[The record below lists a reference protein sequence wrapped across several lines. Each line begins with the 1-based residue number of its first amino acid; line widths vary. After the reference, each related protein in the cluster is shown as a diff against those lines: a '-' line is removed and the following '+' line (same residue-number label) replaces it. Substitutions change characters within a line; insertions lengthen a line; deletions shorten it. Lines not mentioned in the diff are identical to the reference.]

1 MSRDRYKAAAL
12 IICLSVSLLAV
23 SCASGDATQ
32 NTILD
37 ISPDSTVDEQI
48 LSDMASSIATEESAG
63 ESQSEPSFEQE
74 SSEAAG
80 AEVTVSF
87 IGDLTLTQDINVR
100 NSACFDSVVGSDLD
114 YCFKNCKAIFEKDD
128 LTLANLENAVT
139 DRKSHATKQF
149 CFGMKPDNL
158 EMLTRASIEA
168 VNIANNHTKDYLLE
182 GLEDTRKNLE
192 AHNIVWSDQNYGAV
206 YEVNGVKIGM
216 FGLSNNGNTSQG
228 YSLIDQLKEK
238 KCDIIIASCHWGV
251 EATYEA
257 TGDQKALGRALIDHG
272 ADIVVGSHPHRLQ
285 PIEYYNG
292 HYIIYSLSNFCF
304 GGNNRLSDPDSVI
317 IQCKFIMDEKGDNC
331 VDYRLKVIPYAQTS
345 TRPGNDFCPK
355 PYDWGSD
362 DYYRCLKRL
371 EWSTEDE

>member
-1 MSRDRYKAAAL
+1 MSRVWCKAAAL
-12 IICLSVSLLAV
+12 IVCISISVLAV
-23 SCASGDATQ
+23 SCAGNDVTQ
-32 NTILD
+32 DTAPEETSEASVN
-37 ISPDSTVDEQI
+37 VDE
-48 LSDMASSIATEESAG
+48 LSEAAGSMATEENG
-63 ESQSEPSFEQE
+63 TIPSDENIPDNNKT
-74 SSEAAG
+74 EAAG
-80 AEVTVSF
+80 AEITVSF
-87 IGDLTLTQDINVR
+87 VGDLTLTQDVNVR
-100 NSACFDSVVGSDLD
+100 NSVCFDAVVGSDQD
-114 YCFKNCKAIFEKDD
+114 YCFQNCKEIFENDD

-149 CFGMKPDNL
+149 VFAMKPDNL
-158 EMLTRASIEA
+158 EMLTRAGIEA

-182 GLEDTRKNLE
+182 GLEDTRKNLD
-192 AHNIVWSDQNYGAV
+192 AHNIVWSDQNYV
-206 YEVNGVKIGM
+206 STYEVKGVKIGM

-228 YSLIDQLKEK
+228 YGLIDQLKEK
-238 KCDIIIASCHWGV
+238 GCDIIIASCHWGV
-251 EATYEA
+251 EARYEETA
-257 TGDQKALGRALIDHG
+257 DQRNLGRALIDHG

-292 HYIIYSLSNFCF
+292 KYIVYSLSNFCF

-317 IQCKFIMDEKGDNC
+317 IQCKFIMDETGGNC

-355 PYDWGSD
+355 PYEWGSE

>member
-1 MSRDRYKAAAL
+1 MSRIWYKALAL
-12 IICLSVSLLAV
+12 IVSISISMLAV
-23 SCASGDATQ
+23 SCASHDVTQ
-32 NTILD
+32 DTAPAETNEAAVN
-37 ISPDSTVDEQI
+37 VDE
-48 LSDMASSIATEESAG
+48 LSEAAGSIATEEGSTAP
-63 ESQSEPSFEQE
+63 SEETQPAKDN
-74 SSEAAG
+74 SEAAG

-87 IGDLTLTQDINVR
+87 VGDLTLTQDVNVR
-100 NSACFDSVVGSDLD
+100 NSICFDAVVGSDLD
-114 YCFKNCKAIFEKDD
+114 YCFQNCKEVFEKDD

-139 DRKSHATKQF
+139 DRKTHATKQF
-149 CFGMKPDNL
+149 VFAMKPDNL

-182 GLEDTRKNLE
+182 GLEDTRKNLDE
-192 AHNIVWSDQNYGAV
+192 HGIIWSDQYYGAV
-206 YEVNGVKIGM
+206 YEVKGVKIGM

-228 YSLIDQLKEK
+228 FALIDQLKEK
-238 KCDIIIASCHWGV
+238 NCDIIIATCHWGV
-251 EATYEA
+251 EARYEETA
-257 TGDQKALGRALIDHG
+257 DQRNLGRALIDHG
-272 ADIVVGSHPHRLQ
+272 ADIVVGGHPHRLQ

-304 GGNNRLSDPDSVI
+304 GGNNKLSDPDSVI
-317 IQCKFIMDEKGDNC
+317 IQCKFIMDETGGNC

-355 PYDWGSD
+355 PYEWGSE

>member
-1 MSRDRYKAAAL
+1 LSRAGCRAL
-12 IICLSVSLLAV
+12 ALVICLSVSMLAA
-23 SCASGDATQ
+23 SCASGNDTQ
-32 NTILD
+32 NTTVD
-37 ISPDSTVDEQI
+37 VSPDATVDEQG
-48 LSDMASSIATEESAG
+48 LSDMAASIATETEASL
-63 ESQSEPSFEQE
+63 E
-74 SSEAAG
+74 SEASLETGGAG
-80 AEVTVSF
+80 KEITVSF

-114 YCFKNCKAIFEKDD
+114 YCFKNCKGIFEKDD
-128 LTLANLENAVT
+128 MTLANLENAVT
-139 DRKSHATKQF
+139 TRKTHATKQF
-149 CFGMKPDNL
+149 VFGMKPENL
-158 EMLTRASIEA
+158 EMLKRAGIEC

-182 GLEDTRKNLE
+182 GLEDTRKNLDD
-192 AHNIVWSDQNYGAV
+192 HGIIWSDQNYV
-206 YEVNGVKIGM
+206 STYEVNGVRIGM

-228 YSLIDQLKEK
+228 FGLIDQLKEK

-257 TGDQKALGRALIDHG
+257 NGEQKALGRALIDHG

-317 IQCKFIMDEKGDNC
+317 IQCKFIMDETGDNC

-355 PYDWGSD
+355 PYDWGSEE
-362 DYYRCLKRL
+362 YYRCLRRL